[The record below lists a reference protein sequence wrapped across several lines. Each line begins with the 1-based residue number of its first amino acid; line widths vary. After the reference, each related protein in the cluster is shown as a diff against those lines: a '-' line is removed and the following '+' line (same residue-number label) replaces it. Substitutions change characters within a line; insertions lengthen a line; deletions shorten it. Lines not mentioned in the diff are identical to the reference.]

1 MARLA
6 LRSILLGLLVPAV
19 AVMAGA
25 GRAARADE
33 TVLPLHI
40 EAPKLAAKD
49 RDALYAA
56 LRDKLAL
63 YPGVKLATPP
73 EGDLT
78 DLMLELECV
87 DIDAT
92 CLGRI
97 GAKLGADKVVYVEA
111 DAKVV
116 HVRVVAVDAAGKGGK
131 MLRDKDAKVGE
142 DAAAALG
149 AEIEAVWGKPPV
161 PVKVT
166 PVTIGKLTIRAT
178 PGDAAIFVGEEAVG
192 AGDVTIEREAGE
204 YTVHIVAKGYEDQIF
219 KVTVPAGGEVT
230 KEIALKVVAVT
241 PPDPDKDPKKVKPS
255 GGMSWVWWTVIGVVA
270 VGGAVAI
277 GVLAS
282 QSDGASSPRGPALIG
297 LDPGGAWRDP
307 ATLGGRP

>member
-1 MARLA
+1 MAGLA
-6 LRSILLGLLVPAV
+6 LRSIFLGLIVPAV

-25 GRAARADE
+25 GQAARADE
-33 TVLPLHI
+33 TVLPLHV

-49 RDALYAA
+49 RDALSAA
-56 LRDKLAL
+56 LRAKLAL
-63 YPGVKLATPP
+63 YPGVKLAAPP
-73 EGDLT
+73 DGDLT

-111 DAKVV
+111 DAKVL
-116 HVRVVAVDAAGKGGK
+116 HVRVVAVDAAGKTGK
-131 MLRDKDAKVGE
+131 MLRDKDAKAGE

-166 PVTIGKLTIRAT
+166 PVTIGKLTIHAT

-204 YTVHIVAKGYEDQIF
+204 YTVHIVAKGFEDQIF
-219 KVTVPAGGEVT
+219 KVVVPAGGEVV

-241 PPDPDKDPKKVKPS
+241 TPPDKDPKKVKPS
-255 GGMSWVWWTVIGVVA
+255 GGMSWVWWTVIGVAV

>member
-6 LRSILLGLLVPAV
+6 LRSTVLGLLVV
-19 AVMAGA
+19 ALAGA

-40 EAPKLAAKD
+40 EAPKLAAQD
-49 RDALYAA
+49 RDALFAA
-56 LRDKLAL
+56 LREKLAL

-87 DIDAT
+87 DVDAT

-111 DAKVV
+111 DAKSV
-116 HVRVVAVDAAGKGGK
+116 HVRVVAVDAAGKTGK
-131 MLRDKDAKVGE
+131 MLRDKDAKAGE

-149 AEIEAVWGKPPV
+149 AEIEAVWGKPPE
-161 PVKVT
+161 PVKIT
-166 PVTIGKLTIRAT
+166 PVTIGKLTIHAT

-192 AGDVTIEREAGE
+192 AGDVTIERKAGE

-241 PPDPDKDPKKVKPS
+241 TPPEKDPKKVKPS
-255 GGMSWVWWTVIGVVA
+255 GGMSWVWWTVIGVVV

-282 QSDGASSPRGPALIG
+282 QSDGGSSPRGPALIG

-307 ATLGGRP
+307 ATVGGRP

>member
-1 MARLA
+1 MAGLA
-6 LRSILLGLLVPAV
+6 LRSIFLGLVVPAV

-33 TVLPLHI
+33 TVLPLHV

-49 RDALYAA
+49 RDTLSAA
-56 LRDKLAL
+56 LRAKLAL

-73 EGDLT
+73 DGDLT

-97 GAKLGADKVVYVEA
+97 GAKLGADRVVYVEA

-116 HVRVVAVDAAGKGGK
+116 HVRVVAVDAAGKSGK

-161 PVKVT
+161 AVKVT
-166 PVTIGKLTIRAT
+166 PVTIGKLTIHAT

-204 YTVHIVAKGYEDQIF
+204 YTVHIVAKGFEDQIF
-219 KVTVPAGGEVT
+219 KVVVPAGGEIT
-230 KEIALKVVAVT
+230 KEIVLKVVAVT
-241 PPDPDKDPKKVKPS
+241 PPDKDPKKVKPS
-255 GGMSWVWWTVIGVVA
+255 GGMSWVWWTVIGVVV